1 MISIHTK
8 TATTMTEALQKVENI
23 ESGAE
28 ALTPAAVAEQVR
40 LIQEVMHALMHEGEH
55 YGSIPGCGDKP
66 VLLKPG
72 AEKLSLTFRL
82 APRYTVTRHDLEDGH
97 REYEVLCELVH
108 VPTGRFAGQGVG
120 SCSTLESK
128 FRYRQAS
135 RKCPKCNAEAIIK
148 GKAEY
153 GGGWICFS
161 KKGGCGAKFAE
172 NDPSIVEQP
181 VGRVENPDIADYYNT
196 VLKMAK
202 KRAHVDAILTATAAS
217 DLFTQDL
224 EDLVPD
230 EPEYSA
236 PRNRVA
242 EPVKEIKP
250 NRAEPAND
258 YAQKF
263 KMLEGVLKARRPE
276 DLKETLD
283 EADRG
288 ISSWPVTYERSARVL
303 IEKLRM
309 EYDERMKNLA
319 RMTRA
324 VKTALAN
331 GEPLDTVE
339 KGMKD
344 MTSSW
349 PAHWQEYAQRVFDET
364 RKNSLPSETSE
375 HDPIPSGKRINGK
388 TAGRQSKAHSAA

>member
-1 MISIHTK
+1 MS
-8 TATTMTEALQKVENI
+8 EAIQKVDNN
-23 ESGAE
+23 ESGME
-28 ALTPAAVAEQVR
+28 SLTPAAVTEQVR

-55 YGSIPGCGDKP
+55 FGSIPGCGDKP

-82 APRYTVTRHDLEDGH
+82 APRYTVTRHDLDGVH
-97 REYEVLCELVH
+97 REYEVLCELIH
-108 VPTGRFAGQGVG
+108 IPTGRFAGQGVG
-120 SCSTLESK
+120 SCSTLETK
-128 FRYRQAS
+128 FRYRQAG
-135 RKCPKCNAEAIIK
+135 RKCPRCNAEAIIK

-161 KKGGCGAKFAE
+161 KKGGCGAKFTE
-172 NDPSIVEQP
+172 NDPVIVDQP

-224 EDLVPD
+224 EDLTAE
-230 EPEYSA
+230 EPEYAA
-236 PRNRVA
+236 PRDRVA

-250 NRAEPAND
+250 NRAEPAED

-263 KMLEGVLKARRPE
+263 KLLEGVLKARRPE

-288 ISSWPVTYERSARVL
+288 ISSWPVTYERSARIL
-303 IEKLRM
+303 IEKMRM
-309 EYDERMKNLA
+309 EYDGRMKDLA
-319 RMTRA
+319 RMTRSL
-324 VKTALAN
+324 KNALAS
-331 GEPLDTVE
+331 GEPTDTIE
-339 KGMKD
+339 NGLTE
-344 MTSSW
+344 MTASW
-349 PAHWQEYAQRVFDET
+349 PTHWKEYAGRVFDET
-364 RKNSLPSETSE
+364 RRNSLATDSPDI
-375 HDPIPSGKRINGK
+375 DPIPHGKRINGK
-388 TAGRQSKAHSAA
+388 ANGKQSKARSVA